1 MLFRHVEIIKLI
13 KNNTEIKD
21 EANDDDNICKIKKIN
36 VYYYQY

>member
-21 EANDDDNICKIKKIN
+21 EANDDDNICKIIKIN